1 MKIAV
6 LLTSLIFNFNAFAE
20 EAFGGPGLTPN
31 WASAQKISVGT
42 SYSKE
47 QKDKNSL
54 VWYSAAGGIL
64 TETYYP
70 SIDTPQIKD
79 AQLLLLME
87 RLSSLKKKILITRLK
102 F

>member
-1 MKIAV
+1 M
-6 LLTSLIFNFNAFAE
+6 LLPKKLLVDLA
-20 EAFGGPGLTPN
+20 LTPN

-79 AQLLLLME
+79 AQLL
-87 RLSSLKKKILITRLK
+87 ITDGK
-102 F
+102 TFFIEEKGS